1 MDDRTQQLGHGNIG
15 RLLATFAL
23 PAIVATTA
31 TSLYNIIDR
40 MFIGNG
46 VGEAALAGLGLTL
59 PIMNLATAFGTL
71 VGAGS
76 GALVSIR
83 IGEKRR
89 ADATQILCNAL
100 LLNIVISI
108 TFSVIVLAFLNP
120 ILRLFGADSET
131 LPYARDFL
139 QIILAGNILTHI
151 LFGLNSIMRASG
163 YPFKAMLSILI
174 TVVCNVI
181 LAPIFIFV
189 CHWGIQGAACATVIA
204 QFIGMCWV
212 LAHFIRKKSYI
223 HFEKAG
229 MHIDFKMVRDVFAIG
244 LSPFFIHVCTSLVTI
259 IMNWR
264 LKEYGGNGAIAAY
277 GIVASIQSLVVTMVL
292 GLTHGMQPIVGF
304 NHGADHRERVMKTY
318 RMTVLWS
325 TIICGVAFVAV
336 ELFPWQIAGAFTD
349 SVEMT
354 DGTAHALRLCCLM
367 MIIAGFQVVTS
378 NFFQSIGQAKISI
391 FLALSRQVIFLI
403 PFICLLPLACGLD
416 GAWLATPAADI
427 CAALVTAWVLVR
439 WIKRGM
445 NKSTIDT
452 TA

>member
-1 MDDRTQQLGHGNIG
+1 MKDDRTQQLEYGNIG

-46 VGEAALAGLGLTL
+46 VGETALAGLGLTL

-108 TFSVIVLAFLNP
+108 AFSVIVLAFLNP

-131 LPYARDFL
+131 IPYARDFL
-139 QIILAGNILTHI
+139 QIILFGNIFTHI

-163 YPFKAMLSILI
+163 YPGKAMLSILI

-181 LAPIFIFV
+181 IAPIFIFG
-189 CHWGIQGAACATVIA
+189 CHWGIRGAATATVIS

-229 MHIDFKMVRDVFAIG
+229 MHIDFAIMRDVFAIG
-244 LSPFFIHVCTSLVTI
+244 LSPFFIHVCTSLVSI

-264 LKEYGGNGAIAAY
+264 LKEYGGNSAIAAY

-304 NHGADHRERVMKTY
+304 NYGAGHRDRVLKTY
-318 RMTVLWS
+318 RLTVLWA
-325 TIICGVAFVAV
+325 TILCGIAFVAV
-336 ELFPWQIAGAFTD
+336 ELFPRQIAAAFTNSAD
-349 SVEMT
+349 MT
-354 DGTAHALRLCCLM
+354 QGTAHALRLCFIM

-378 NFFQSIGQAKISI
+378 NFFQSIGKAKISI
-391 FLALSRQVIFLI
+391 LLALSRQVIFLI
-403 PFICLLPLACGLD
+403 PFIWLMPLACGLD
-416 GAWLATPAADI
+416 GAWLATPVADI
-427 CAALVTAWVLVR
+427 CAALVTAWVLWRWLKKTVR
-439 WIKRGM
+439 NG
-445 NKSTIDT
+445 N
-452 TA
+452 A